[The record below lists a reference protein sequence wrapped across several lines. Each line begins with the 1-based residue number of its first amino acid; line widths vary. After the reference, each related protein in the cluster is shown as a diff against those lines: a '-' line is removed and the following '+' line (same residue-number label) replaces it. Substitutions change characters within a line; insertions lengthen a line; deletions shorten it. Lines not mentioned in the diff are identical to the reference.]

1 MGRAAQGK
9 RGGWKGGRRGT
20 PINTHHPTHPPLL
33 LSQSINGIINKVNA
47 DNVKYILPELFGE
60 NLVRGRG
67 LLCRALLK
75 QQLASPTYAPVLAAV
90 AAVVNT
96 KFPEIGEL
104 LLGRCI
110 ATFKRAYGRNDKA
123 ASGAA
128 AALIAHLA
136 NQGVADPLL
145 PLQLLTLLLEAPTA
159 DSVELAVGLARECG
173 ARLAEAAPRA
183 EALVFDRF
191 RAVLA
196 DGAVDRRAQ
205 FLMEAL
211 FRVRRDGYIAHPAL
225 PAGLDLIDD
234 DDQITHAASLDD
246 APDPAPA
253 LDDFAVDPAYAAHEA
268 EYDAIRKEI
277 LGDGSEEEEESG
289 DDDDEDNGDAAPPP
303 TTHAPGGPIK
313 DATETNLVNLR
324 RTIYLTLMSALDFE
338 EAGHKL
344 SKIALAPG
352 QEIEVVTMIIECCS
366 QEKTYLKFY
375 GMLAQRFCAL
385 KPVWADLF
393 EQCFQKQVSGEE
405 RGVFCFSSHARTHPR
420 THAHA
425 PAFPSTQ
432 YALIHRLETNK
443 LRNVARLYGHLF
455 ATDALSWATL
465 ACVRLTEDD
474 TTSSSRIFVKVLF
487 QDLAEAMGL
496 ASLLARVTDPS
507 LAGPLAGLFPDD
519 SARNLRFA
527 INFFTSCGLGAL
539 TEGARA
545 HLKELPALLAAR
557 RAAAP
562 LPPSSSG
569 TLSSS
574 SSYTSSGSSSYTSS
588 SGTSRSRSRSRSSTP
603 RSGRSRDDGDGGD
616 RGRGPRGDDDRGRR
630 RRRSP
635 ESGERG
641 QSPPR
646 ARRRT
651 QSPVKE

>member
-1 MGRAAQGK
+1 MVASTAPARGAPGAYVPPHRLRAALEGADDREGEAYQRLTWDALRKVSGK
-9 RGGWKGGRRGT
+9 EGREARAVRT
-20 PINTHHPTHPPLL
+20 RQNTHHPTTLPLP
-33 LSQSINGIINKVNA
+33 SSPQSINGLINKVNA
-47 DNVKYILPELFGE
+47 DNVKHILPELFGE

-173 ARLAEAAPRA
+173 ARLADAAPRA

-205 FLMEAL
+205 FIIEAL
-211 FRVRRDGYIAHPAL
+211 FRVRRDGYTAHPAL
-225 PAGLDLIDD
+225 PPGLDLVDD

-246 APDPAPA
+246 APDAAPR
-253 LDDFAVDPAYAAHEA
+253 LDDFTVDPDYAAHEA

-277 LGDGSEEEEESG
+277 LGDGSEEEDESG
-289 DDDDEDNGDAAPPP
+289 DDDDDGDAAPPP
-303 TTHAPGGPIK
+303 PPTHAPGGPIK

-344 SKIALAPG
+344 NKIALAPG

-393 EQCFQKQVSGEE
+393 EQCFQKQVSRK
-405 RGVFCFSSHARTHPR
+405 RGAFLFVFLHTR
-420 THAHA
+420 AH
-425 PAFPSTQ
+425 
-432 YALIHRLETNK
+432 
-443 LRNVARLYGHLF
+443 
-455 ATDALSWATL
+455 TL
-465 ACVRLTEDD
+465 T
-474 TTSSSRIFVKVLF
+474 
-487 QDLAEAMGL
+487 
-496 ASLLARVTDPS
+496 
-507 LAGPLAGLFPDD
+507 PLLFPTH
-519 SARNLRFA
+519 SHLHSTPSSTASKP
-527 INFFTSCGLGAL
+527 TSCA
-539 TEGARA
+539 TW
-545 HLKELPALLAAR
+545 PACTATCLR
-557 RAAAP
+557 R
-562 LPPSSSG
+562 
-569 TLSSS
+569 T
-574 SSYTSSGSSSYTSS
+574 
-588 SGTSRSRSRSRSSTP
+588 RSR
-603 RSGRSRDDGDGGD
+603 
-616 RGRGPRGDDDRGRR
+616 GPPWRV
-630 RRRSP
+630 S
-635 ESGERG
+635 
-641 QSPPR
+641 
-646 ARRRT
+646 A
-651 QSPVKE
+651 